1 MSRLPIFFIL
11 ILFCLPFKSIAT
23 EAESSAKINFKE
35 NTVLGTKI
43 YEGSNR
49 DVIGWLGLPYAEP
62 PIDDLRWKAPRSSKK
77 ILKDYNANVLPNR
90 CVQIS
95 NGYDDLIDGIEAGNI
110 IGNEDCLYLNIYKPE
125 NIDENVKLP
134 VMFWIHG
141 GGNTWGYSASN
152 LSTPK
157 EFLNKHDVII
167 VTTNYRLGPLGWL
180 ALENF
185 NSDSSYD
192 LDRTYNFG
200 TLDLVEALTWVN
212 ENIEAFGGDNKNIT
226 IFGESAGARN
236 VMSLLV
242 APQSKG
248 LFHKAIAQ
256 SGYLNGDTL
265 EQAINDPRAGSLGF
279 IKNQIIKNFPNLTSI
294 ELDNFINDTKKLED
308 FLRSLSSDEIISY
321 YRVKEGASGLIDV
334 SNVIAD
340 NIVIPTQGLYKA
352 YEDGLIH
359 DVPVIYGT
367 NRDEHKLFM
376 FDNPEFVKS
385 KSFLYLEKIFKILDF
400 RYVPKDELFYQV
412 YSKYLSL
419 SWKIGGADVPA
430 TLSNKHNKSKV
441 YNYRF
446 DWDEEPKFL
455 GIDYGKYLGAAHGLE
470 ISFIFDNLNPDNLL
484 SNILYSEDNLDTD
497 QLLADEMG
505 EYWVNF
511 SYDGNPN
518 NTPYLKEKNWNNWSL
533 NKEQYIVFD
542 SVNDQGITMNKNI
555 DSGISMFQHLAA
567 EQITMDQKCYIM
579 KKIFKNTTLSD
590 VEVLGY
596 SKNFMNGKC
605 L

>member
-1 MSRLPIFFIL
+1 
-11 ILFCLPFKSIAT
+11 
-23 EAESSAKINFKE
+23 
-35 NTVLGTKI
+35 
-43 YEGSNR
+43 
-49 DVIGWLGLPYAEP
+49 
-62 PIDDLRWKAPRSSKK
+62 
-77 ILKDYNANVLPNR
+77 
-90 CVQIS
+90 
-95 NGYDDLIDGIEAGNI
+95 
-110 IGNEDCLYLNIYKPE
+110 
-125 NIDENVKLP
+125 
-134 VMFWIHG
+134 
-141 GGNTWGYSASN
+141 
-152 LSTPK
+152 
-157 EFLNKHDVII
+157 
-167 VTTNYRLGPLGWL
+167 
-180 ALENF
+180 
-185 NSDSSYD
+185 
-192 LDRTYNFG
+192 
-200 TLDLVEALTWVN
+200 
-212 ENIEAFGGDNKNIT
+212 
-226 IFGESAGARN
+226 
-236 VMSLLV
+236 MSLLV

>member
-1 MSRLPIFFIL
+1 
-11 ILFCLPFKSIAT
+11 
-23 EAESSAKINFKE
+23 
-35 NTVLGTKI
+35 
-43 YEGSNR
+43 
-49 DVIGWLGLPYAEP
+49 
-62 PIDDLRWKAPRSSKK
+62 
-77 ILKDYNANVLPNR
+77 
-90 CVQIS
+90 
-95 NGYDDLIDGIEAGNI
+95 
-110 IGNEDCLYLNIYKPE
+110 
-125 NIDENVKLP
+125 
-134 VMFWIHG
+134 
-141 GGNTWGYSASN
+141 
-152 LSTPK
+152 
-157 EFLNKHDVII
+157 
-167 VTTNYRLGPLGWL
+167 
-180 ALENF
+180 
-185 NSDSSYD
+185 
-192 LDRTYNFG
+192 
-200 TLDLVEALTWVN
+200 
-212 ENIEAFGGDNKNIT
+212 
-226 IFGESAGARN
+226 
-236 VMSLLV
+236 
-242 APQSKG
+242 
-248 LFHKAIAQ
+248 
-256 SGYLNGDTL
+256 
-265 EQAINDPRAGSLGF
+265 
-279 IKNQIIKNFPNLTSI
+279 
-294 ELDNFINDTKKLED
+294 
-308 FLRSLSSDEIISY
+308 
-321 YRVKEGASGLIDV
+321 VKEGASGLIDV

-484 SNILYSEDNLDTD
+484 SNILYSEDNLDAD

-590 VEVLGY
+590 DEVLGY